1 MADLEKTRTH
11 PEQQL
16 WEELEDVRA
25 GMLGVEGAGQ
35 HLQPMAPQLDPEGK
49 RIWFF
54 TKQSSD
60 LVQTVGAGK
69 RAHFAIVGEDHDYHA
84 CLAGQLM
91 VNKDRERIQT
101 YWNTVVAA
109 WFNGK
114 DDPELTMLEF
124 QLSDAMVW
132 AWASSSNPVAFGWE
146 IVKSNLTSGE
156 PDVGVR
162 THIGFQPHLDRT
174 QA

>member
-1 MADLEKTRTH
+1 MADLEKTRTN
-11 PEQQL
+11 PEKQL

-25 GMLGVEGAGQ
+25 GMLGIEGAGQ
-35 HLQPMAPQLDPEGK
+35 HLQPMAPQLDPDGK

-54 TKQSSD
+54 TKQDND
-60 LVQTVGAGK
+60 LVQSVGAGK
-69 RAHFAIVGEDHDYHA
+69 PAHFAIVGEDNDYHA

-91 VNKDRERIQT
+91 VNKDRERIEK

-109 WFNGK
+109 WFSGK

-132 AWASSSNPVAFGWE
+132 ASSSNPIGFGWE
-146 IVKSNLTSGE
+146 IVKSNITSGE

-162 THIGFQPHLDRT
+162 THIEFQPRR
-174 QA
+174 